1 MAHPAPT
8 KPVIVGCAG
17 PSLSDAERALFAVH
31 RPAGLILFKRN
42 CQSPDQVRALVA
54 DFREAVGRHRLPVL
68 IDQEGGRVVRL
79 AAPHWREPPAA
90 RLFGELAER
99 DWAAGAEA
107 LTLNC
112 RLIADDLAGLGITVD
127 CLPLLDLPADD
138 ADAIIGDRAYGT
150 DPDFVARLGRVAMD
164 ALIAGGCLPVI
175 KHVPGHGR
183 ARVDSHLELPRVEA
197 PAAALEAHDFAPF
210 KALADAPLA
219 MTAHIVYQAFD
230 ADRCATLSP
239 TVIGEVVRGRIGFEG
254 LLMSDDLSMAALSGS
269 MADRARGCLD
279 AGCDLAL
286 HCNGDLAEMT
296 EVLEA
301 VAPAS
306 DRLVHAIDA
315 CLDRIATPQ
324 PLDRAAALQRLDA
337 LLAPA

>member
-1 MAHPAPT
+1 M
-8 KPVIVGCAG
+8 
-17 PSLSDAERALFAVH
+17 SDAERALFGAH

-54 DFREAVGRHRLPVL
+54 DVKDAVGRHRLPVL

-79 AAPHWREPPAA
+79 GAPHWREPPAA
-90 RLFGELAER
+90 RLFGTLAER
-99 DWAAGAEA
+99 DRAAGAEA
-107 LTLNC
+107 LALNC
-112 RLIADDLAGLGITVD
+112 RLIATDLAGLGITVD

-197 PAAALEAHDFAPF
+197 PAAVLEDHDFAPF

-286 HCNGDLAEMT
+286 HCNGDMAEMT

-324 PLDRAAALQRLDA
+324 PLDRAAALHRLDA
-337 LLAPA
+337 LLAPLGPA

>member
-1 MAHPAPT
+1 MAHPALT

-17 PSLSDAERALFAVH
+17 PSLSDAERALFAAH

-42 CQSPDQVRALVA
+42 CRSPDQVRALVA
-54 DFREAVGRHRLPVL
+54 AFRDAVGRHRLPVL

-79 AAPHWREPPAA
+79 GAPHWREPPAA

-197 PAAALEAHDFAPF
+197 PAAVLEAHDFAPF

-324 PLDRAAALQRLDA
+324 PLDRAAALHRLDA
-337 LLAPA
+337 LLGPA

>member
-17 PSLSDAERALFAVH
+17 PSLSDAERALFAAH

-79 AAPHWREPPAA
+79 GAPHWREPPAA

-150 DPDFVARLGRVAMD
+150 DPALVARLGRVAMD

-197 PAAALEAHDFAPF
+197 PAAVLEAHDFAPF

-286 HCNGDLAEMT
+286 HCNGDMAEMT

-306 DRLVHAIDA
+306 DRLAYAIDA

-324 PLDRAAALQRLDA
+324 PLDRATALHRLDV
-337 LLAPA
+337 LLGPA

>member
-1 MAHPAPT
+1 MAHPLPT

-17 PSLSDAERALFAVH
+17 PSLSDAERALFGAH

-54 DFREAVGRHRLPVL
+54 DFREAVGRNRLPVL

-112 RLIADDLAGLGITVD
+112 HLIADDLAGLGITVD

-150 DPDFVARLGRVAMD
+150 DPALVARLGRVAMD

-197 PAAALEAHDFAPF
+197 PAAVLEAHDFAPF

-230 ADRCATLSP
+230 VDRCATLSP

-286 HCNGDLAEMT
+286 HCNGDIAEMT

-301 VAPAS
+301 VASAS
-306 DRLVHAIDA
+306 DRLTHAIDA

-324 PLDRAAALQRLDA
+324 PLDRATALHRLDV
-337 LLAPA
+337 LLGPA